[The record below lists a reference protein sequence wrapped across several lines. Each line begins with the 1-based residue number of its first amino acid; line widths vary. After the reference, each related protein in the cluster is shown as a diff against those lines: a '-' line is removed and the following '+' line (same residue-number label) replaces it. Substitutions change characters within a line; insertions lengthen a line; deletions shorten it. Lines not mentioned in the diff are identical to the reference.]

1 MRTLLGSSRF
11 VLLTPARPKGQ
22 GRTTEVRIFGANV
35 GSQGSFVAQSSIV
48 RQLLLLLAFCYPTST
63 LAADTRADFLKLI
76 DRPRV
81 PLAAEVKLLEAKDP
95 ALEEFH
101 FTFAADANQRVPG
114 ILIKQ
119 KTGGG
124 ASIGRR
130 PVIITLHGTG
140 NTKEGERPLLIEL
153 AKRGF
158 IAVAIDGRYHGERT
172 KAGRG
177 SAEYEQAILR
187 AWRENGTPNKIDEHP
202 FFYDS
207 AWDVMR
213 LIDYLESRD
222 DVDAKRIGLY
232 GTSKGGIEA
241 YLAAAAD
248 PRIAAVVPC
257 IGMQSFAWALDNN
270 AWPSRIETIQPAFD
284 AAAKNAGVNA
294 PGPEFVREF
303 YRRVAPGIDAEF
315 DGPAMAP
322 LIAPRP
328 MMLINGDR
336 DPRTP
341 LPGLKLC
348 TDAAAAAYHAASAD
362 DRFVVNIQPNTPH
375 RVNNDSRAAAIDFLA
390 KWLKP

>member
-1 MRTLLGSSRF
+1 MHNSTGLLHK
-11 VLLTPARPKGQ
+11 LAR
-22 GRTTEVRIFGANV
+22 
-35 GSQGSFVAQSSIV
+35 
-48 RQLLLLLAFCYPTST
+48 RQLLLLLLLSSASPA
-63 LAADTRADFLKLI
+63 LADPRADFLKLI

-81 PLAAEVKLLEAKDP
+81 PLAAEVKPLESRDP
-95 ALEEFH
+95 ALEEYH
-101 FTFAADANQRVPG
+101 FTFATDANQRVPG

-119 KTGGG
+119 KPAQPAPAT
-124 ASIGRR
+124 AQTLTRR
-130 PVIITLHGTG
+130 PVVITLHGTG
-140 NTKEGERPLLIEL
+140 GTKEGERPLLVEL

-187 AWRENGTPNKIDEHP
+187 AWRENGTPGNRRGLAPFAESAEQKVPAPLSADGSQTSDKIPEHP
-202 FFYDS
+202 FFYDT

-213 LIDYLESRD
+213 LIDYLTTRD
-222 DVDAKRIGLY
+222 DVDSSRIGLY

-257 IGMQSFAWALDNN
+257 IGMQSFAWALENN
-270 AWPSRIETIQPAFD
+270 AWPSRIETVQTAFD
-284 AAAKNAGVNA
+284 AAAKNAGVNT

-303 YRRVAPGIDAEF
+303 YQRVAPGIDGPF
-315 DGPAMAP
+315 DGPAMIA

-328 MMLINGDR
+328 LMLINGDR

-348 TDAAAAAYHAASAD
+348 TDAAAAAYQAANAS
-362 DRFVVNIQPNTPH
+362 DRFVINIQPNTGH